1 MQHFESLS
9 VLTFARQGNFEVS
22 LTSTYTITNK

>member
-1 MQHFESLS
+1 MQHFEQKS

-22 LTSTYTITNK
+22 LFSTYTYTNK